1 MNDTLRR
8 ALADARLD
16 EVGVSTALGVDPKT
30 VQRWIVGRV
39 PQRRH
44 RWKLADLVS
53 RHEFDLWPE
62 LAEGQVGT
70 CPELRG
76 TYPHRGAVPRDIWR
90 AMFASAEREIGILV
104 YSGLFLAEDVE
115 TQRMLAEKARAK
127 VSVRILLGD
136 PDGRTLADRGEEEGI
151 GDAIAAKVRNAI
163 VLYRP
168 LLEFGHVEIR
178 LHDTVLYNS
187 IYRADDELLV
197 NPHVFG
203 AAAAYSPVLHLRQA
217 APDDLVRTYAAS
229 FDRVWA
235 GARELESVIGLGQR
249 EVPTAEALERVAQLR
264 AARERNAAA
273 SRSQP

>member
-1 MNDTLRR
+1 VNDTLRR

-30 VQRWIVGRV
+30 VQRWIMGRV

-44 RWKLADLVS
+44 RWGLADLVS
-53 RHEFDLWPE
+53 RHEHELWPD
-62 LAEGQVGT
+62 LGDGPSGT
-70 CPELRG
+70 CPEIRG
-76 TYPHRGAVPRDIWR
+76 TYPHRGAVPRELWR
-90 AMFASAEREIGILV
+90 GLFASASREIGVLV

-115 TQRMLAEKARAK
+115 TQRTLVQKARSG

-136 PDGRTLADRGEEEGI
+136 PDGRFLADRGVEEGI

-168 LLEFGHVEIR
+168 LLSVEGVQIR

-187 IYRADDELLV
+187 IYRADDEVLV

-203 AAAAYSPVLHLRQA
+203 AAAAYAPVLHLRQA
-217 APDDLVRTYAAS
+217 SPGDLVSTYIDS
-229 FDRVWA
+229 FERVWDS
-235 GARELESVIGLGQR
+235 ARPV
-249 EVPTAEALERVAQLR
+249 T
-264 AARERNAAA
+264 
-273 SRSQP
+273 